1 MQRGVHRWHR
11 RDVGSRMYARVRRC
25 IRPYSLVLPGH
36 SAGRE
41 CATLYRPVY
50 NVCVPMQL
58 WRTRGKQTGE
68 AALNSQLV
76 EYIVWNV
83 LGLTNGVITGN
94 GRLVGIRVTEERERG
109 WRRDSERPH
118 RWRKLYQLSGLE
130 RWYRRSRNLYV
141 LAINMRITRYPLNG
155 VGARKRDPISDLQ
168 LPPSRFLSNETRFL
182 LLSAND
188 PRFLDLERSR
198 GGKLVRSPLGRGWED
213 GFPV

>member
-1 MQRGVHRWHR
+1 
-11 RDVGSRMYARVRRC
+11 MYARVRRC

-83 LGLTNGVITGN
+83 LGLTNGVITA
-94 GRLVGIRVTEERERG
+94 RF
-109 WRRDSERPH
+109 
-118 RWRKLYQLSGLE
+118 
-130 RWYRRSRNLYV
+130 
-141 LAINMRITRYPLNG
+141 
-155 VGARKRDPISDLQ
+155 GASPPVETLPTLWTGALIS
-168 LPPSRFLSNETRFL
+168 S
-182 LLSAND
+182 
-188 PRFLDLERSR
+188 
-198 GGKLVRSPLGRGWED
+198 
-213 GFPV
+213 

>member
-1 MQRGVHRWHR
+1 
-11 RDVGSRMYARVRRC
+11 MYARVRRC

-83 LGLTNGVITGN
+83 LGLTNEVITGN
-94 GRLVGIRVTEERERG
+94 GRLVGIRVTEEREDGGAIRSVPTGDGNFTNSLDWSADIVVVEISMSSRLICGLRG
-109 WRRDSERPH
+109 I
-118 RWRKLYQLSGLE
+118 L
-130 RWYRRSRNLYV
+130 
-141 LAINMRITRYPLNG
+141 
-155 VGARKRDPISDLQ
+155 
-168 LPPSRFLSNETRFL
+168 
-182 LLSAND
+182 
-188 PRFLDLERSR
+188 
-198 GGKLVRSPLGRGWED
+198 
-213 GFPV
+213 